1 MIFNRQPATREELYQ
16 RIRESSK
23 DEVIRQ
29 EMIRLGYWSPD
40 APAPQLANEWLEEH
54 AALTKELQELYRR
67 TARMQNREQL
77 LADIRKKRLVESR
90 ERQRETKLRR
100 EAERKVRAERWAQMQ
115 AKDVI
120 YLGEGV
126 SGGLY
131 ERQTRPD
138 LLAQNALPVYL
149 DAESLAIAMGISV
162 GQLRFLSFHRKVAK
176 TSHYR
181 RFLLPKKSGGVRK
194 ISAPMPRLKRL
205 QYWILHTL
213 LYQLDISEQAHG
225 FVPERS
231 IKTNAEAHT
240 GQDVVVNIDFKDFFP
255 TITYPRVK
263 GLFGKLGYSEQIA
276 TIFALLCT
284 EPEIQEAEMD
294 GEKWFIQQAERKLPQ
309 GAPTSPAITNIICR
323 RFDRRLQ
330 GAAQKLGFHF
340 SRYADDLTL
349 SASGEAAKDLG
360 RMLWQ
365 TRKIIEE
372 EGFVFHPDKL
382 RIMRRG
388 VRQEAT
394 GIVVNEKLGV
404 ERRKVRAFKA
414 LLFQI
419 EKDGLEGKTWQ
430 GNSDNLLERITG
442 YADFI
447 AMVDP
452 DKGKP
457 FQARVAAICKA
468 QQFKRRPKPEPKPKI
483 PPAPQLTNQPPPLPH
498 TAAKQAAEPSTSASP
513 RRVVPHKKSFWEKL
527 MFWKG

>member
-1 MIFNRQPATREELYQ
+1 MIFNRQPSSREELYQ

-23 DEVIRQ
+23 DAVIRE
-29 EMIRLGYWSPD
+29 EMIRLGYWKPD
-40 APAPQLANEWLEEH
+40 AAQPQLANDWMEEH

-77 LADIRKKRLVESR
+77 LADIRKKRMAESR
-90 ERQRETKLRR
+90 EKQKQNKLRR
-100 EAERKVRAERWAQMQ
+100 EAERKARAERWAQTQ
-115 AKDVI
+115 AKDII

-126 SGGLY
+126 SGGLN
-131 ERQTRPD
+131 ERQTRPE
-138 LLAQNALPVYL
+138 LLAQNQLPVYM
-149 DAESLAIAMGISV
+149 DAESLAVAMGISV

-181 RFLLPKKSGGVRK
+181 RFLLPKKSGGTRK

-231 IKTNAEAHT
+231 IKSNAQAHV
-240 GQDVVVNIDFKDFFP
+240 GQDVVINLDFKDFFP

-284 EPEIQEAEMD
+284 EPEIQEAQMD
-294 GEKWFIQQAERKLPQ
+294 GESWFIQQGERKLPQ

-330 GAAQKLGFHF
+330 GAAQKLGFQF
-340 SRYADDLTL
+340 TRYADDLTL
-349 SASGEAAKDLG
+349 SASGEAVKDLG

-372 EGFVFHPDKL
+372 EGFVLHPDKL
-382 RIMRRG
+382 RVMRKG
-388 VRQEAT
+388 MRQEVT
-394 GIVVNEKLGV
+394 GIVVNEGLGV
-404 ERRKVRAFKA
+404 ERHKLRAFKA

-419 EKDGLEGKTWQ
+419 EKDGPVGKSWQ
-430 GNSDNLLERITG
+430 GQSDNLLERITG

-452 DKGKP
+452 AKGKA
-457 FQARVAAICKA
+457 FQTRVAAICQKE
-468 QQFKRRPKPEPKPKI
+468 QYQRRPKPEPKPKI
-483 PPAPQLTNQPPPLPH
+483 PPARRLSNQPPPLP
-498 TAAKQAAEPSTSASP
+498 TTPGKASP
-513 RRVVPHKKSFWEKL
+513 PPLPSKTSGSPTPKKSFWEKL
-527 MFWKG
+527 MFWKS